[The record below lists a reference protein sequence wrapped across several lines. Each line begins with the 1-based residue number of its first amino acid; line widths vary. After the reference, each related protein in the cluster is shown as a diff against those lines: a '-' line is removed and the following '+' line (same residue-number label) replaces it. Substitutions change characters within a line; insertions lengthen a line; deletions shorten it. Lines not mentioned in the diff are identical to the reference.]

1 MLPTQEQ
8 QRIIE
13 HNPSKNGR
21 VLAGP
26 GTGKSWTCVALISH
40 LSSTHQNLSV
50 RLLTF
55 TRAATQELEKK
66 VNKAKLVTVKP
77 TTIHSFALSLLLHN
91 PQAANLPQPIRIP
104 DDWELKK
111 LIHSDIARLLRERGF
126 KKVNVKKIE
135 KLETELSARWQSLDD
150 NAQLIANLEP
160 QIRNAYIGLWETH
173 RSIFGYT
180 LLAELPFR
188 AGNAIE
194 DFDLNT
200 DPMDLLIVDE
210 YQDLNEADIR
220 LIRLLKE
227 KGARVLAIGDDD
239 QSIYG
244 FRMAAPEGI
253 RRFREEFGNCEDY
266 RLTISQ
272 RCSKNILDA
281 ATMLIET
288 ATDRPPKP
296 PLVFKQGSAHGSF
309 LYLRFNNE
317 KEEVDGVVNL
327 IQARR
332 SAGVPLGEIAVLV
345 RSQVDTWSNLLMPE
359 LSKRGIQAVSTDW
372 IDSVFRTAEV
382 RKGLAKLRLVVD
394 RTDSL
399 AWWTLLHL
407 EKGISQEFCDFIFNT
422 ASHNQAKFGETLL
435 RLFPDFSGAPTVN
448 STSAASRLVNQVLED
463 IGQINPNDAELD
475 DTGWARWVIDR
486 IGREYLNDDAIQLF
500 EETGKLIPTKQGLGY
515 FLGQLEP
522 VAQDLAT
529 QCDAVRI
536 MTITKSKGITVNT
549 CIVMGV
555 ENGIIPHPKGKRE
568 EELRL
573 LYVAMTRATEI
584 SIFTFAHLREKQ
596 TAWHGEP
603 NVNRPRGRCPLLES
617 LPIGQY
623 QEGRE
628 IIKKL
633 MAKVNQV
640 NQEAA

>member
-1 MLPTQEQ
+1 MQPTQEQ
-8 QRIIE
+8 QRIID
-13 HNPSKNGR
+13 HNPSMNGR

-26 GTGKSWTCVALISH
+26 GTGKSWTCVSLISH
-40 LSSTHQNLSV
+40 LSITHQNLDV

-66 VNKAKLVTVKP
+66 VNEAKLVTVKP
-77 TTIHSFALSLLLHN
+77 TTIHSFALSLLLRN
-91 PQAANLPQPIRIP
+91 PKAANLPQPIRIP

-111 LIHSDIARLLRERGF
+111 LIHSDIARLLRKRGF
-126 KKVNVKKIE
+126 IKVNVKMID
-135 KLETELSARWQSLDD
+135 KLEMELSARWQSLDE
-150 NAQLIANLEP
+150 NVQLISNLEP
-160 QIRNAYIGLWETH
+160 QIRNAYIGLWDTH
-173 RSIFGYT
+173 RNIFGYT
-180 LLAELPFR
+180 LLGELPFR

-200 DPMDLLIVDE
+200 NPMDLLIVDE

-220 LIRLLKE
+220 LIRLLNK

-239 QSIYG
+239 QSIYS

-253 RRFREEFGNCEDY
+253 RRFQDEFGNCEDY

-272 RCSKNILDA
+272 RCGKNILDA
-281 ATMLIET
+281 ATTLIET
-288 ATDRPPKP
+288 AVNRPPKP

-317 KEEVDGVVNL
+317 KEEVNGVVDL

-332 SAGVPLGEIAVLV
+332 LAGVPLGEIAVLV

-359 LSKRGIQAVSTDW
+359 LMKHGIQAVSTDW
-372 IDSVFRTAEV
+372 IDSVFKNVEV
-382 RKGLAKLRLVVD
+382 RKGLAKLHLVVD
-394 RTDSL
+394 RSDSL

-422 ASHNQAKFGETLL
+422 AANNQAKFGETLL
-435 RLFPDFSGAPTVN
+435 RLFPDFSEAPTVN
-448 STSAASRLVNQVLED
+448 SSSVASRLVNQVLED
-463 IGQINPNDAELD
+463 ISQINPNDVDLD

-486 IGREYLNDDAIQLF
+486 IGREYLNDDAIHLF
-500 EETGKLIPTKQGLGY
+500 EETGKLIPAKQGLGY

-529 QCDAVRI
+529 ECDAVRI
-536 MTITKSKGITVNT
+536 MTITKSKGNTVNT

-555 ENGIIPHPKGKRE
+555 EYGIIPHPKGKRE

-573 LYVAMTRATEI
+573 LYVAMTRATEM
-584 SIFTFAHLREKQ
+584 SILTFSHLRNKQ
-596 TAWHGEP
+596 TAWQGEP
-603 NVNRPRGRCPLLES
+603 NVNRLRGRCPLLEN

-628 IIKKL
+628 IVQKIKAE
-633 MAKVNQV
+633 MN
-640 NQEAA
+640 